1 MLAKQVFSFKLRGA
15 YNKMAS
21 LTPEQR
27 EKGVIASSAGN
38 HAQGVALAAAK
49 LVSDT
54 SLNLSHKWCF
64 DIKLSRDWRLRF
76 ERLRAPAL
84 WISSS
89 GRKLCQD

>member
-1 MLAKQVFSFKLRGA
+1 
-15 YNKMAS
+15 MAS

-54 SLNLSHKWCF
+54 CLNLSRKRCF
-64 DIKLSRDWRLRF
+64 GITVLDGGRLSVGDL
-76 ERLRAPAL
+76 
-84 WISSS
+84 S
-89 GRKLCQD
+89 GRLLCGSAAAARNLVRIDRQSVGEGYPIVV